1 MQFQLLNTESF
12 SRIGAELSPHGLP
25 GNYQKALYSTDYLE
39 RFVRSQTMSG
49 HHPVGT
55 CKMGSHRDLT
65 AVVDNELKFVQHCTS
80 SVTSCTSSL
89 SAPCGLR
96 GCRNRP
102 LCLLAGCHT
111 SK

>member
-12 SRIGAELSPHGLP
+12 GRIGAELSPHHLP

-65 AVVDNELKFVQHCTS
+65 AVVDSELKYAARPSPACARASVCRMIMDKIS
-80 SVTSCTSSL
+80 S
-89 SAPCGLR
+89 
-96 GCRNRP
+96 N
-102 LCLLAGCHT
+102 LLPDLLQPYL
-111 SK
+111 